1 MSKDKGRDLNVFS
14 RFTQGLRYN
23 NSVATSQIWLLIFLL
38 STAVLQSQASDIE
51 SAESLKIEAA
61 HNMNRLKAY
70 SAEVKNNKVYE
81 DEREKGLA
89 EFLEEQERW
98 DLLRER
104 GLREYAREKRAD
116 ASPVEGG
123 PEYREYL
130 KKEKAQEQS
139 YEKSRRE
146 YVDLRN
152 RITQGQ
158 KSTLARLEAREY
170 ELQSDRP
177 RYDFAKRSR
186 NKWVNAATSGGR
198 GGGGGFSGGS
208 APVGGT
214 VDFNQPEMPDAVP
227 SVPNGDFPPLPD
239 FPANAG
245 PYDGG
250 NYEELPVP
258 PPIYDGTA
266 GGVPSYDPAFGPEV
280 AIPPPPPP
288 PPDFDF

>member
-1 MSKDKGRDLNVFS
+1 MSKDKGRDLNVFL
-14 RFTQGLRYN
+14 RFIQGLRYN
-23 NSVATSQIWLLIFLL
+23 KCVATTQSLLLIFLL
-38 STAVLQSQASDIE
+38 TTAVLYSRASDVE

-61 HNMNRLKAY
+61 HNLNRLKAY
-70 SAEVKNNKVYE
+70 GAEVRNNKIYE
-81 DEREKGLA
+81 DEREKGLS
-89 EFLEEQERW
+89 EYLEEQERW

-104 GLREYAREKRAD
+104 GLREYAREKKVE

-130 KKEKAQEQS
+130 KEEKAQQQN

-146 YVDLRN
+146 YVSVRN
-152 RITQGQ
+152 RIIEGQ
-158 KSTLARLEAREY
+158 RSALARLEAREY

-177 RYDFAKRSR
+177 RYDFAKRSK
-186 NKWVNAATSGGR
+186 NKWVNTSTAGGR
-198 GGGGGFSGGS
+198 GGGGFSGGS
-208 APVGGT
+208 APAIGGT

-227 SVPNGDFPPLPD
+227 AAPNDFPPLPD
-239 FPANAG
+239 FPTAEV

-258 PPIYDGTA
+258 PPVYDGTA
-266 GGVPSYDPAFGPEV
+266 GGVPSYDPAFGPEMT
-280 AIPPPPPP
+280 IPPPPPP